1 MSKDV
6 QLNSKYR
13 ETGHVK
19 IDLRKQLRFDPDR
32 LAFNLSFVTRDRR
45 FNFEDK
51 GFSKIVKAKLFD
63 KMVRLSSDNFNAVL
77 GWSKSVGLENLPE
90 TEVRLGI
97 NPEFMQSHRHED
109 CLPDYWIFRLANT
122 GRIIGKIQEK
132 TFYVLAVDTKFKLYK
147 H

>member
-1 MSKDV
+1 MSKNV
-6 QLNSKYR
+6 RLNPKYL
-13 ETGHVK
+13 ETGHIK
-19 IDLRKQLRFDPDR
+19 IDLRKQLHFDPDR

-63 KMVRLSSDNFNAVL
+63 KMVRLSSDNFNVIL

-90 TEVRLGI
+90 TAVRLAI
-97 NPEFMQSHRHED
+97 NPEFVQSHRHED

-122 GRIIGKIQEK
+122 GRVIGKIQEK